1 MDKGTII
8 YIGGFELPDKNAAAH
23 RVIANGKLLRDIGYN
38 VHFMGI
44 SNERIYCNKTFYGFN
59 SSALKYPNSII
70 SWFEYI
76 TTFKDYIK
84 LIESYS
90 NVHSIICYNLPS
102 GSLYRLLKYC
112 KKKEIK
118 IFSDCTEWYIAPKTG
133 NFLAR
138 TVKSWDIKLRMNN
151 LHIKLDGVIA
161 ISSYLDTYYSN
172 QGVQTLQIPPLI
184 DKEDSKWPTN
194 ILQKNNT
201 TVNLIYSGSPFALT
215 KGSEVKDRLDLIID
229 GLYLISKTFTDF
241 KLTILGMDLSGFL
254 IVFPDYK
261 DKLLSLG
268 ELIDWKGRVPHNE
281 ALDLLKKSDFSIF
294 LRDTNLVTTAGFP
307 TKFVEALSCGIP
319 VLTNRNSNLADY
331 LIEGKNGFWIDTSS
345 EDSVYDSLSEVFKI
359 NKNDLKILKESVL
372 KDKIFDYRSYMT
384 VFENFLK

>member
-23 RVIANGKLLRDIGYN
+23 RVIANGKLLRDVGYN

-44 SNERIYCNKTFYGFN
+44 SNERIYSNKTFYGFN

-76 TTFKDYIK
+76 TTFKNYIK

-161 ISSYLDTYYSN
+161 ISSFLDTYYSN
-172 QGVQTLQIPPLI
+172 QGVKTLQIPPLI

-194 ILQKNNT
+194 ILLKTNT

-229 GLYLISKTFTDF
+229 GLYLISKTFKDF

-372 KDKIFDYRSYMT
+372 EDKIFDYRSYMT